1 MATSEIVFQPTNVL
15 DSARILR
22 IGLHIARAGLV
33 LCLLFIGLAKFT
45 PEEAQGIQP
54 LVSHSPFMGWMYS
67 VWSLQTVSNLIGTT
81 ELLIMVLLVAGI
93 WWSWASLAGSLG
105 AALTFLATISFLFST
120 PGAIVLGHGF
130 PALGATG
137 QFLIKDVVLLG
148 ASVVLMGE
156 ALERVRTSR

>member
-1 MATSEIVFQPTNVL
+1 MATSETVFQPANVL

-22 IGLHIARAGLV
+22 IGLHIARAGLA

-81 ELLIMVLLVAGI
+81 ELVIMVLLVAGI
-93 WWSWASLAGSLG
+93 WSSRASLAGSVG
-105 AALTFLATISFLFST
+105 AVLTFLATISFLFST
-120 PGAIVLGHGF
+120 PGAIVFGHGF
-130 PALGATG
+130 PALDATG

-156 ALERVRTSR
+156 ALERVSTSA